1 MRSLAGRAL
10 SAGERT
16 GGKTWRGLG
25 CVAYAIRIRAQQY
38 TEEMK
43 RTEEEMKERLK
54 KCLEPDC
61 QVLTGWRRC
70 AIHDHQWREQKRK
83 ERWAPRRREPA
94 DES

>member
-1 MRSLAGRAL
+1 VLCLQENELVAKH
-10 SAGERT
+10 
-16 GGKTWRGLG
+16 GGDLGVWRMPSGS
-25 CVAYAIRIRAQQY
+25 AQQY

-43 RTEEEMKERLK
+43 RMEEEMKERLK